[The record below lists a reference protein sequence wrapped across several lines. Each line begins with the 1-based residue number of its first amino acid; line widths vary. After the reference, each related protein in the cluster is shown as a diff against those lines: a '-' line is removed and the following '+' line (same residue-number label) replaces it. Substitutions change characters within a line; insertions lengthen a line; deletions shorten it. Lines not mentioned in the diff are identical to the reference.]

1 MRRRL
6 RKIAGEERGDS
17 MVEFALSAIVLFSAI
32 FGILDCSRALFVYH
46 FVSYAAQ
53 EGTRYAI
60 VRGSAFS
67 GTSCA
72 TTSTLACDAT
82 SANITSYVQGL
93 APPGTGTVT
102 VTPSWPGT
110 QPNGSAGSCT
120 TTGSVDGCLV
130 KVKVSVNFK
139 FILGLMPTSQMTFN
153 GTSENVVQK

>member
-93 APPGTGTVT
+93 APREREP
-102 VTPSWPGT
+102 
-110 QPNGSAGSCT
+110 
-120 TTGSVDGCLV
+120 
-130 KVKVSVNFK
+130 
-139 FILGLMPTSQMTFN
+139 
-153 GTSENVVQK
+153 